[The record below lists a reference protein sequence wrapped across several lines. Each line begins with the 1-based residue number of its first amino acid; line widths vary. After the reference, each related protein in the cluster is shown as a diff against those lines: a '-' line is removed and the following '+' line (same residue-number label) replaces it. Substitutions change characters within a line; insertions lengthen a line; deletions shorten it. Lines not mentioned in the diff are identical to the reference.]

1 MYQIWAGTP
10 NSIWSFS
17 ASYTNVKIPP
27 VFYRTLSP
35 LRDQSLKRV
44 YSMFTFYRALVH
56 TICRIKWQ
64 AWSQCR
70 LAQSL
75 NLLKYSNLHRRWQN
89 QEKHQQASASTL
101 EWEVVRHLPQW
112 NQLRKQWKV
121 HHPKSQK
128 QNNSSQH
135 SGTVYVLRV
144 DYTVFRSGWAL
155 WVYTAARGNP
165 NTYLHVSFPMN
176 KFI

>member
-1 MYQIWAGTP
+1 
-10 NSIWSFS
+10 
-17 ASYTNVKIPP
+17 
-27 VFYRTLSP
+27 
-35 LRDQSLKRV
+35 
-44 YSMFTFYRALVH
+44 MFTFYRALVH

-165 NTYLHVSFPMN
+165 NTYLHMSFFFDNLFLQMHIMIFWRYNYQYFTDPSCNFMPN
-176 KFI
+176 HIQLGIWK